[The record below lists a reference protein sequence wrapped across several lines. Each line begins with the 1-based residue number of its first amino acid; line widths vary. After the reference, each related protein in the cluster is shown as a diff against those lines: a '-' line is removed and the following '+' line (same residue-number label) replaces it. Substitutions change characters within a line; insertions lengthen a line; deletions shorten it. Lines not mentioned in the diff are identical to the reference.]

1 MLNDFN
7 RGKKAGKQ
15 AERVKNFVKD
25 LIMDL
30 NNMLTK
36 FYWLKE
42 RKQKRHEEMTPDPVN
57 GMVNFT
63 HFVKFL
69 TEKVHS
75 VLGYFQKSPTFAEK
89 IDGEMKDSEARIKAE
104 IKKNNEVLEELP
116 DTLAIR
122 TGKYANTLS
131 EAIREF
137 FTQRRFSILKTKQ
150 LMHTQQPEKQPYNN
164 KEEISTLVANSPDKD
179 MENLVYSSSEISTE
193 HKNVKSK

>member
-1 MLNDFN
+1 
-7 RGKKAGKQ
+7 
-15 AERVKNFVKD
+15 
-25 LIMDL
+25 MDL

-36 FYWLKE
+36 FYRLKE
-42 RKQKRHEEMTPDPVN
+42 RKQKRHEEMTPDQVN

-63 HFVKFL
+63 YFVKSL
-69 TEKVHS
+69 TEKGHS
-75 VLGYFQKSPTFAEK
+75 VLEYFQKNPTFAEK
-89 IDGEMKDSEARIKAE
+89 IDGEMKESEARIKAE

-122 TGKYANTLS
+122 SGKYANTLS

-150 LMHTQQPEKQPYNN
+150 LMHMQKPEEQPYNN

-179 MENLVYSSSEISTE
+179 MENLVYSLSETSI
-193 HKNVKSK
+193 KQKKR